1 MFFLP
6 PYCSDMNRIEDQWHQ
21 LKAHELVGRM
31 FEDEYDLSMAVI
43 KGMQTRSEKG
53 EYSLFAF

>member
-31 FEDEYDLSMAVI
+31 FEDGAI
-43 KGMQTRSEKG
+43 R
-53 EYSLFAF
+53 